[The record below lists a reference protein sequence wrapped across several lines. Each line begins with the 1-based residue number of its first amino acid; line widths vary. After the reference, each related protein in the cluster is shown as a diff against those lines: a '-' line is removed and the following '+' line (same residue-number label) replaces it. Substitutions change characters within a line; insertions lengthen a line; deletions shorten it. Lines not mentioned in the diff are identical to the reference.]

1 MATAT
6 QVVVVLHTLPIARA
20 FKNGVQHGVVH
31 NEKTPFAVV
40 LWDTAAKKV
49 AKIVKRY
56 VTVEGALVASK
67 RIVL

>member
-1 MATAT
+1 MASAT
-6 QVVVVLHTLPIARA
+6 QVVVVLHTVPVARA
-20 FKNGVQHGVVH
+20 FKNGVQHGVAH

-56 VTVEGALVASK
+56 VTADGAVAAAK
-67 RIVL
+67 RVVL